1 VQVTGSKI
9 RHIQRENYYRDTSIK
24 GRIMKATCVA
34 EGRQLLILLIGGF
47 MEYYELNNNG
57 ELKLINEFN
66 LDSEASFIDFAPPD
80 HIDNKPFS
88 RLVVIGKTNYNISI
102 FTV

>member
-47 MEYYELNNNG
+47 M
-57 ELKLINEFN
+57 
-66 LDSEASFIDFAPPD
+66 D